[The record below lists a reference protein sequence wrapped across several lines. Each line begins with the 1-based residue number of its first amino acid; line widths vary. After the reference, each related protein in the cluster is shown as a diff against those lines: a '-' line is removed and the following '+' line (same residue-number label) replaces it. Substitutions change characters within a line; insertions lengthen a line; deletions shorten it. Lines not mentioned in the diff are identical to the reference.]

1 MKQQTRDERKTRAL
15 EERRRYEEGTRVQT
29 ETIEESASPEGPG
42 QRKDTMT
49 INMGPQHPSTHGVLR
64 LILTIDGET
73 VIKAIPDIGYLHTGI
88 EKTAEAKTYHQ
99 AVVLTDRM
107 DYLAPLCNNLGY
119 ALTVE
124 RLLGIDDEINEKIK
138 YTRVL
143 LAELQ
148 RIASHLVWLGTH
160 ALDLGAM
167 SMFLYCFRER
177 EMILDIFEYISG
189 VRMMTSYI
197 CPGGLQA
204 ELPVGF
210 EKKVRAFTDVFPE
223 RLREYHDLLTN
234 NQLWLERTKG
244 VCLLSKEDAIAYG
257 ASGPVLRGSG
267 VVWDIRK
274 VFPYSGYEQFDFDVP
289 VGLNGDVY
297 DRYLVRMLEME
308 QSLKIVE
315 QALEGLPTG
324 AYRVNNPKITPPQ
337 KWQITGSMESLIHH
351 FKLFTEGYRPPV
363 GEVFVRTE
371 SPKGELAFY
380 IASDGTAKPY
390 RMHVRGASFANLQVL
405 PKMIEGGFLSD
416 VVAGIGSIDIVL
428 GEVDR

>member
-1 MKQQTRDERKTRAL
+1 MKQQEIEHT
-15 EERRRYEEGTRVQT
+15 Y
-29 ETIEESASPEGPG
+29 TIEESQLLEDGRRS
-42 QRKDTMT
+42 DTMT

-64 LILTIDGET
+64 LLLTIEGET
-73 VIKAIPDIGYLHTGI
+73 VLKAVPDIGYLHTGI

-99 AVVLTDRM
+99 ALVLTDRM
-107 DYLAPLCNNLGY
+107 DYLAPMNNNLGY
-119 ALTVE
+119 ALAIE
-124 RLLGIDDEINEKIK
+124 KLLGIEDEINDKIK

-177 EMILDIFEYISG
+177 EMILDVFEYISG

-204 ELPVGF
+204 DLPPKF
-210 EKKVRAFTDVFPE
+210 DEKVRAFTSIFPQ
-223 RLREYHDLLTN
+223 RLKEYHDLLTN
-234 NQLWLERTKG
+234 NQLWLERTRG
-244 VCLLSKEDAIAYG
+244 VSYLSKEDAIAYG
-257 ASGPVLRGSG
+257 ATGPVLRGSG
-267 VVWDIRK
+267 VLWDIRK
-274 VFPYSGYEQFDFDVP
+274 VFPYSGYENFDFDIP
-289 VGLNGDVY
+289 VGTNGDVY
-297 DRYLVRMLEME
+297 DRYLVRMLEMD
-308 QSLKIVE
+308 QSLKIVN
-315 QALEGLPTG
+315 QALEGLPAG
-324 AYRVNNPKITPPQ
+324 HFRVLNPKIAPPP
-337 KWQITGSMESLIHH
+337 KWQITGSMEALIHH
-351 FKLFTEGYRPPV
+351 FKLYTEGYRPPK

-371 SPKGELAFY
+371 SPKGELAYY
-380 IASDGTAKPY
+380 IVSDGSARPY

-405 PKMIEGGFLSD
+405 PLMIEGGFLSD

>member
-1 MKQQTRDERKTRAL
+1 MQQQQIENS
-15 EERRRYEEGTRVQT
+15 Y
-29 ETIEESASPEGPG
+29 TIESSQELEDGRRS
-42 QRKDTMT
+42 DTMT

-64 LILTIDGET
+64 LVLTIDGET
-73 VIKAIPDIGYLHTGI
+73 VLKAIPDIGYLHTGI

-99 AVVLTDRM
+99 ALVLTDRM

-124 RLLGIDDEINEKIK
+124 RLLGIEDEINNKIM
-138 YTRVL
+138 YVRVL

-177 EMILDIFEYISG
+177 EMILDIFEHISG

-204 ELPVGF
+204 EVPPGF
-210 EKKVRAFTDVFPE
+210 DEKVRAFTDVFPE
-223 RLREYHDLLTN
+223 RLQEYHNLLTN

-244 VCLLSKEDAIAYG
+244 IGKLSAKDAIAYG
-257 ASGPVLRGSG
+257 ATGAVLRGSG

-274 VFPYSGYEQFDFDVP
+274 VFPYSGYEQFDFDIP
-289 VGLNGDVY
+289 VGSNGDVF

-308 QSLKIVE
+308 QSLRIIE
-315 QALEGLPTG
+315 QALAGMPTG
-324 AYRVNNPKITPPQ
+324 AFRVSNPKITPPP
-337 KWQITGSMESLIHH
+337 KWQITGSMEALIHH
-351 FKLFTEGYRPPV
+351 FKLYTEGYRPPK

-371 SPKGELAFY
+371 GAKGELAYY
-380 IASDGTAKPY
+380 IVSDGSAKPY
-390 RMHVRGASFANLQVL
+390 RMHVRGGSFANLQLL
-405 PKMIEGGFLSD
+405 PLMIEGGFLSD
-416 VVAGIGSIDIVL
+416 VVASIGSIDIVL

>member
-1 MKQQTRDERKTRAL
+1 MQQQEIENT
-15 EERRRYEEGTRVQT
+15 Y
-29 ETIEESASPEGPG
+29 TIDDNLISEDG

-64 LILTIDGET
+64 LILTIEGET
-73 VIKAIPDIGYLHTGI
+73 VVKAVPDIGFLHTGI

-99 AVVLTDRM
+99 ALVLTDRM

-119 ALTVE
+119 SLAVE
-124 RLLGIDDEINEKIK
+124 KLLGIEDEINDKIK

-148 RIASHLVWLGTH
+148 RIASHLVWLGSH
-160 ALDLGAM
+160 AIDLGAM
-167 SMFLYCFRER
+167 SVFLYCFRER
-177 EMILDIFEYISG
+177 ELILDVFEYISG

-204 ELPVGF
+204 ELPPGF
-210 EKKVRAFTDVFPE
+210 AEKVRAFTSIFPD

-234 NQLWLERTKG
+234 NQLWLDRTKG
-244 VCLLSKEDAIAYG
+244 VGYLTAKDAIAYG

-274 VFPYSGYEQFDFDVP
+274 AFPYSGYENFDFEIP
-289 VGLNGDVY
+289 VGSNGDVY

-308 QSLKIVE
+308 ESLKIVN

-324 AYRVNNPKITPPQ
+324 AYRVNNPKISPPP
-337 KWQITGSMESLIHH
+337 KWQITGSMEALIHH
-351 FKLFTEGYRPPV
+351 FKLYTEGYRPPQ
-363 GEVFVRTE
+363 GDVFVRTE
-371 SPKGELAFY
+371 SPKGELGFY
-380 IASDGTAKPY
+380 IVSDGTAKPY
-390 RMHVRGASFANLQVL
+390 RMHVRAPSFANLQAL
-405 PKMIEGGFLSD
+405 PLMIEGSFLAD
-416 VVAGIGSIDIVL
+416 VVAAIGSIDIVL